1 MEYGTGCLPDVLA
14 VEQMRGERH
23 RRKLDAIGIVQY
35 DHGIFYSGLYLGNGK
50 PAVEFAL
57 TENDYIE
64 EAFVHED
71 ESLSGEDTIIKA
83 EIYPNYVLIKQDM
96 ERELDDDE
104 MYDFI
109 KRVVDDI
116 NDRMPPYKR
125 VKRIGIRKTEF
136 VKTTT
141 RKIKRFI
148 PENLQE
154 QKGPEQKSE

>member
-1 MEYGTGCLPDVLA
+1 
-14 VEQMRGERH
+14 
-23 RRKLDAIGIVQY
+23 
-35 DHGIFYSGLYLGNGK
+35 
-50 PAVEFAL
+50 
-57 TENDYIE
+57 
-64 EAFVHED
+64 
-71 ESLSGEDTIIKA
+71 
-83 EIYPNYVLIKQDM
+83 M

-154 QKGPEQKSE
+154 QKRPEQKSE